1 VAIQKKMINVEASVR
16 LLTGPQRPA
25 GGGWYELFA
34 CFPDL
39 EYISRFHGREVL
51 LASREIHF
59 FCFATSPPVS
69 AAASMD
75 IYTDLKDIRIPF
87 PRAHVTIGNFDGVHL
102 GHQKLFD
109 QVVARARQDKGTSV
123 AVTFDPHPLKV
134 LSPLGIRLLS
144 TTPQKIEL
152 IERAGIDVL
161 VIIPFNREVAAIT
174 AMDFVD
180 QVLLARI
187 GMKDLVV
194 GYDYAMGKGR
204 QGDTAFL
211 QHQGATKD
219 FSVMVMP
226 AHFEQGQLV
235 SSTRIRELVAA
246 GKMRDVRRLLGRY
259 YQIRGDV
266 QWGRQRGGKLLGFPT
281 ANLCISEEDLCPKR
295 GVYVT
300 QVIYDGKQ
308 YGGVSNIGYNPTFGD
323 TALVA
328 ETHIFDFN
336 ADIYGRP
343 LKINLLRHL
352 RGEITFNGIEE
363 LAAQIRKDIVVAQ
376 KVLAKEREKRLIAY
390 HRDSGEAA
398 SGLSDGDRLR

>member
-1 VAIQKKMINVEASVR
+1 ME
-16 LLTGPQRPA
+16 
-25 GGGWYELFA
+25 
-34 CFPDL
+34 
-39 EYISRFHGREVL
+39 
-51 LASREIHF
+51 
-59 FCFATSPPVS
+59 
-69 AAASMD
+69 
-75 IYTDLKDIRIPF
+75 IYTDLAAIQHPF
-87 PRAHVTIGNFDGVHL
+87 VRAHVTIGNFDGVHL

-109 QVVARARQDKGTSV
+109 HVVARARQDQGTSV

-134 LSPLGIRLLS
+134 LSPKGIRLIS
-144 TTPQKIEL
+144 TTAQKIEL

-161 VIIPFNREVAAIT
+161 VIIPFNREVAVTT
-174 AMDFVD
+174 AEDFVD
-180 QVLLARI
+180 QILLNRL
-187 GMKDLVV
+187 GMRDLVV

-204 QGDTAFL
+204 RGDTAFL
-211 QHQGATKD
+211 QRQGAVKGFT
-219 FSVMVMP
+219 VLVMP
-226 AHFEQGQLV
+226 AHYEHGQLV

-281 ANLCISEEDLCPKR
+281 ANLNLSEEDLCPKR

-300 QVIYDGKQ
+300 QVIYDGRQ

-323 TALVA
+323 TSLVA

-352 RGEITFNGIEE
+352 RGEITFSGPDA
-363 LAAQIRKDIVVAQ
+363 LARQIRRDIQVAQ
-376 KVLAKEREKRLIAY
+376 DVLAKERQRRLIIYKRA
-390 HRDSGEAA
+390 
-398 SGLSDGDRLR
+398 DGI

>member
-1 VAIQKKMINVEASVR
+1 
-16 LLTGPQRPA
+16 
-25 GGGWYELFA
+25 
-34 CFPDL
+34 
-39 EYISRFHGREVL
+39 
-51 LASREIHF
+51 LANREIHF
-59 FCFATSPPVS
+59 FVLQRARLVTGG
-69 AAASMD
+69 AASMEL
-75 IYTDLKDIRIPF
+75 YTDLKDIRTPF
-87 PRAHVTIGNFDGVHL
+87 PQAHVTIGNFDGVHL

-109 QVVARARQDKGTSV
+109 QVVARARQDKGTSI
-123 AVTFDPHPLKV
+123 AITFDPHPLKV
-134 LSPLGIRLLS
+134 LSPQSIRLIS

-152 IERAGIDVL
+152 IERAGIDIL
-161 VIIPFNREVAAIT
+161 VIIPFNREIAVTT
-174 AMDFVD
+174 AVDFVD
-180 QVLLARI
+180 EVLLGRV
-187 GMKDLVV
+187 GMRDLVV
-194 GYDYAMGKGR
+194 GYDYALGKGR

-211 QHQGATKD
+211 QRQGAEKG

-226 AHFEQGQLV
+226 AYYEQGMLV

-246 GKMRDVRRLLGRY
+246 GKMRDVRRLLGRF

-336 ADIYGRP
+336 ADIYGKP

-352 RGEITFNGIEE
+352 RGEITFSGPEA
-363 LAAQIRKDIVVAQ
+363 LARQIRKDIAVAQ
-376 KVLAKEREKRLIAY
+376 KVLDQERKRKLIAY
-390 HRDSGEAA
+390 HQGSGA
-398 SGLSDGDRLR
+398 